1 MKKSIKKIQQWKKSR
16 RKQANKQ
23 TNKKAKNQKK
33 GGKEVFW
40 LTIEGANRVNIVDWK
55 HLTFEKEELNQRI
68 KSGQNMSMLIQ

>member
-40 LTIEGANRVNIVDWK
+40 LTIEGAKYMHDLPACYEKKNGKSSLLIVRK
-55 HLTFEKEELNQRI
+55 Q
-68 KSGQNMSMLIQ
+68 S